1 MKYTITEI
9 QSILSSKFSQG
20 LPGKKAHL
28 KLMPDRKSIP
38 ELKHLI
44 SGARKSAVLILIY
57 PKNEQNHVV
66 FIQRHQ
72 YNGSHSG
79 QIGLPGGKVEE
90 GDDGLLS
97 AALRE
102 ANEEL
107 DIKREN
113 IEVLGS
119 LTELYIPPSNFIV
132 YPFVAIQK
140 FKPDF
145 IPDTYEVKEILEI
158 PLEHFLKEKSIV
170 EERIRMSENQTMK
183 VKGYP
188 VKNNVIWGA
197 TGMIMT
203 ELREILLNT

>member
-1 MKYTITEI
+1 MNHSIDEI
-9 QSILSSKFSQG
+9 QSILSSRFNRE
-20 LPGKKAHL
+20 LPGKRAHS
-28 KLMPDRKSIP
+28 KLMPGRKSIP

-57 PKNEQNHVV
+57 PKNEQSHIV

-72 YNGSHSG
+72 YDGNHSG
-79 QIGLPGGKVEE
+79 QIGLPGGKVEKE
-90 GDDGLLS
+90 DAGLLN

-107 DIKREN
+107 DIKRKD
-113 IEVLGS
+113 IEVLGG

-158 PLEHFLKEKSIV
+158 PLEHFLKESSIV
-170 EERIRMSENQTMK
+170 EERIRMGENQTMK

-188 VKNNVIWGA
+188 VKNNIIWGA

-203 ELREILLNT
+203 ELREILLGI